1 VRQARFRDVR
11 LVETGIGQAGAGRGW
26 PGGVRGGHRI
36 EEDGLELKDI
46 IEMAALLLREAVND
60 AIDGLLERL
69 RCNGADVQSVAER
82 LDQ

>member
-1 VRQARFRDVR
+1 
-11 LVETGIGQAGAGRGW
+11 
-26 PGGVRGGHRI
+26 
-36 EEDGLELKDI
+36 
-46 IEMAALLLREAVND
+46 MAALLVREAVND